1 MTQISREVRVT
12 GLVQGVFFRAWTQGQ
27 ARELGI
33 SGWIRNCA
41 DGSVEA
47 HLDGDEGAVDRMIE
61 RMRRGPSAARVDEL
75 TVEEAMPE
83 NLGRFELRTSQRTD
97 R

>member
-1 MTQISREVRVT
+1 MDRVGRHVRVT
-12 GLVQGVFFRAWTQGQ
+12 GLVQGVFFRAWAQGH

-47 HLDGDEGAVDRMIE
+47 HLSGDEGDVERMIE
-61 RMRRGPSAARVDEL
+61 RLRRGPSNARVEDVA
-75 TVEEAMPE
+75 VEEVPPE
-83 NLGRFELRTSQRTD
+83 DRGRFEIRR
-97 R
+97 

>member
-1 MTQISREVRVT
+1 MAEVARNLRIT
-12 GLVQGVFFRAWTQGQ
+12 GRVQGVFFRAWAQGQ

-47 HLDGDEGAVDRMIE
+47 HLVGEEDAVRRMIE
-61 RMRRGPSAARVDEL
+61 RMRLGPANANVDEL
-75 TVEEAMPE
+75 QVEELEAEPAS
-83 NLGRFELRTSQRTD
+83 GRFEVRH
-97 R
+97 